1 MADTSGDEEPTNEER
16 ERFGK
21 LYRQR
26 GGKFKEDWI
35 QTHSDEPCDRCVK
48 DRVPCIPRKN
58 SAGRATQCN
67 HCSQKG
73 KCSKA
78 SQERRDRICSQMG
91 ISDAR
96 YDELEIWYFANLHS
110 TPSTQAPQRDRP
122 QTSKNRKRK
131 NTVLPKDAEPDKYDS
146 TSRPTTKRKHDTQPK
161 AQQSQTQPAPKQRR
175 RRTTGQRRRKITEHS
190 DTEPQPAPKV
200 DSRSSRRLTLAGSSK
215 AVPTPTPPHTP
226 EDTIQ
231 PLSPRQYQAAP
242 EPSTDECTTPISCP
256 QTLQDADAERL
267 PPRHYQA
274 APEPSTDHSS
284 TPLTT
289 PRSISHHDTLAHC
302 SIDIPQSQSPTAAH
316 STLIQTKSEDIDNE
330 PWPPRHHTPTR
341 LKSEGIDIEHLLL
354 TQLEPS
360 TDRWRSLTPTG
371 SLNNATCAQSDPI
384 QASSLEDKDVD
395 EVDDLLLNFPE
406 VDVDVEPDSET
417 DEYDLVYPPVCSDS
431 LQYWTSFIYL
441 LPSPSK
447 DLMIMTQ
454 FRRLKKNDPALLSL
468 KPQSSTVHD
477 AVLVTDAM
485 ITTQF
490 RRLKK
495 NVPAPL

>member
-35 QTHSDEPCDRCVK
+35 QTHSDE
-48 DRVPCIPRKN
+48 
-58 SAGRATQCN
+58 
-67 HCSQKG
+67 
-73 KCSKA
+73 
-78 SQERRDRICSQMG
+78 
-91 ISDAR
+91 
-96 YDELEIWYFANLHS
+96 
-110 TPSTQAPQRDRP
+110 PQRDRP

-395 EVDDLLLNFPE
+395 DLLLNFPE